1 MNEFHMRLTEAE
13 VEIVRRKAA
22 DLSIPMAPA
31 IRRLIRESA
40 IEKPPVTAPGPY
52 QDMELDM
59 HLLVALEQVIALIE
73 SFLPEGSGAA
83 RRVLPEA
90 VMAAQRR
97 LAAAD
102 DGWADDED

>member
-1 MNEFHMRLTEAE
+1 ML
-13 VEIVRRKAA
+13 EIVRRKAV
-22 DLSIPMAPA
+22 DLGIPMAPA

-40 IEKPPVTAPGPY
+40 FERPPASAPEPHT
-52 QDMELDM
+52 DMELDI

-90 VMAAQRR
+90 VFAAQRR

-102 DGWADDED
+102 DGFDDDED